1 MNGINIVK
9 SDCEFRAFS
18 EITVE
23 FASNKPYYTIVPH
36 IITSDIKE
44 DEELAAVVSKFLSK
58 H

>member
-18 EITVE
+18 EITIE
-23 FASNKPYYTIVPH
+23 FTSGKPYYTIVPH
-36 IITSDIKE
+36 TITSDIKE
-44 DEELAAVVSKFLSK
+44 DEKLAAVVSNFLSK